1 MIAPL
6 ANAKIVRE
14 QSRLN
19 PAVEVCGKTVYLLPQ
34 NLLALPVRL
43 FREAVENLEP
53 DRDRI
58 VAALDLVLTGV

>member
-1 MIAPL
+1 
-6 ANAKIVRE
+6 
-14 QSRLN
+14 
-19 PAVEVCGKTVYLLPQ
+19 
-34 NLLALPVRL
+34 VRL